1 MNAALKDQF
10 ESDGVLLR
18 RQSVPPMLMQVIVR
32 EYEETVPDLA
42 EIPKHQPIVVF
53 WTHRPGERKKLK
65 LLEDMPHLK
74 TFARRMADL
83 VRPFTAGE
91 LRLLET
97 VVFNKPPKAST
108 TLHWHQDV
116 SYFPFDPNNQIAVW
130 TPFDK
135 VTKDSGA
142 MIYALGSHLK
152 PLMASVDLHTNK
164 PYAGETREQ
173 IPENPPNAQVME
185 MEPGDVLIHDGRTW
199 HTSGPNIVEGAKRR
213 GLSMRFLVGDT
224 YYHPR
229 PGSAAAFMKQIDDI
243 PVGAKIEDP
252 AFPVL

>member
-1 MNAALKDQF
+1 MREQLKTQF
-10 ESDGVLLR
+10 EEEGVLLLPR
-18 RQSVPPMLMQVIVR
+18 RLSGLLVQLLR
-32 EYEETVPDLA
+32 KEYEETTPDLA

-53 WTHRPGERKKLK
+53 WTHRPGEKKKLK

-74 TFARRMADL
+74 TFASQMASL
-83 VRPFTAGE
+83 VRPLVSGE

-130 TPFDK
+130 LPFDK

-185 MEPGDVLIHDGRTW
+185 MEVGDVLIHDGRTW